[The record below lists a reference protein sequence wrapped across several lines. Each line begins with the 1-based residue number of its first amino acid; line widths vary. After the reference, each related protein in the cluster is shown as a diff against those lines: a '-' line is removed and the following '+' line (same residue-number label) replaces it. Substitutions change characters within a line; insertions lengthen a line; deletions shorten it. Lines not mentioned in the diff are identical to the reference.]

1 MRVQFRLDAK
11 LTGVIPILLQI
22 SNVIPII
29 HSDSYHEVFSI
40 LLRE

>member
-11 LTGVIPILLQI
+11 LTRVIPILQI

-29 HSDSYHEVFSI
+29 HSLPTYFY
-40 LLRE
+40 LG